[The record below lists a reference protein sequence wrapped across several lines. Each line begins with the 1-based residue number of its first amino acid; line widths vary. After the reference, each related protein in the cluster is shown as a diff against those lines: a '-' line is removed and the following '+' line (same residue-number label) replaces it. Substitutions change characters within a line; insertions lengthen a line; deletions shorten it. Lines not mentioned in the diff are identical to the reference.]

1 MKSNILTFELIFNN
15 LEELDKKNN
24 EIEKLFAD
32 NVIIYII
39 LYILKGIICMPT
51 NSHYTVYLYNIKE
64 NDFLL

>member
-24 EIEKLFAD
+24 EIEKLIAD

-39 LYILKGIICMPT
+39 R
-51 NSHYTVYLYNIKE
+51 
-64 NDFLL
+64 